1 VSVLASQASLTP
13 YPEEDGLV
21 SVEQDHMDT
30 LMLVFPTRHCL
41 GGVDGEAA
49 GVAAGV
55 VGSAGAGLHPIGTPG
70 IRTINFP

>member
-1 VSVLASQASLTP
+1 MLVLASQASLIL
-13 YPEEDGLV
+13 YPEEGGLV

-49 GVAAGV
+49 GV
-55 VGSAGAGLHPIGTPG
+55 VGAAGAGLHPIDTHGD
-70 IRTINFP
+70 RNINFP